1 MVDADHKDDTGGF
14 VDANQYAIVTP
25 AGAAIVPEFVGEW
38 LAEPGR
44 IVSTGPVMNSMIAD
58 AILAGSRYCG
68 PNMLTLRPLRP
79 GTGTCTL
86 GRPEKTTPASA

>member
-44 IVSTGPVMNSMIAD
+44 IVSNRSSDEFDDRGRD
-58 AILAGSRYCG
+58 LGG
-68 PNMLTLRPLRP
+68 QPL
-79 GTGTCTL
+79 
-86 GRPEKTTPASA
+86 